1 MQETYG
7 ELSPNISYFS
17 IIQQKPHTVCYAL
30 PFIVSYL
37 SRPLIFWVIIWM
49 TIIYCEVKFAQL
61 CLTLCEPMDYTVH
74 GILQARMLEW
84 VARGSSPGDLLL
96 QGIFP
101 TQGSNLGLLHRRK
114 IFTLWATREAPL
126 TYFLW
131 TIKFLICTLEEACS
145 VWVVSKSASGEFPGG
160 PVAKTPCSQ
169 GREPSFDSWAGN

>member
-101 TQGSNLGLLHRRK
+101 TQGSNSGLLHCRQ
-114 IFTLWATREAPL
+114 ILYQVSHQGDPIIYWMSIIYMHCTVLGTQTYITTLCKAV
-126 TYFLW
+126 
-131 TIKFLICTLEEACS
+131 ISI
-145 VWVVSKSASGEFPGG
+145 
-160 PVAKTPCSQ
+160 
-169 GREPSFDSWAGN
+169 